1 MSIFYNVW
9 WFVSMHTFQIRHE
22 NHVFVLSQKSWFF
35 VKRHFKILL
44 LAIKSNLKGFSHFF
58 LMKHFNF
65 SKIDSTLELNESR
78 FHSWNCFFEIRQK
91 RGMKKFTCASSCN
104 HKSTYFVIFVF
115 IHLLSFTLKGNT
127 SYFEIL

>member
-1 MSIFYNVW
+1 MIIFYSIW
-9 WFVSMHTFQIRHE
+9 WFVSMHTFEIRHE

-35 VKRHFKILL
+35 VKKAFLDFTISNKIKLER
-44 LAIKSNLKGFSHFF
+44 IFTFF

-115 IHLLSFTLKGNT
+115 IHLPSYTLKGNT
-127 SYFEIL
+127 SDVDIL